1 MNSFIYVGINFETL
15 RAPFSTREITIFS
28 KIWAPVFTLWTVFGS
43 FPHFKYSAFKNV
55 CMTTS
60 HSHAWHGCRRYGLS
74 FLFTFKNIENF
85 LYYWFIVRC
94 AIFFRFIPRR
104 FDDFRVL
111 TTIFVSGYFNY
122 GVLVRAVHHSSM
134 LRETSSRKPT
144 EKLSN
149 SWLVKYLVATKQW
162 VTRVQ
167 IE

>member
-1 MNSFIYVGINFETL
+1 MNDFLSLTRLAWVL
-15 RAPFSTREITIFS
+15 DPAP
-28 KIWAPVFTLWTVFGS
+28 W
-43 FPHFKYSAFKNV
+43 
-55 CMTTS
+55 
-60 HSHAWHGCRRYGLS
+60 RYGLS

-134 LRETSSRKPT
+134 LRKASSRKSK

-149 SWLVKYLVATKQW
+149 RSCCHKT
-162 VTRVQ
+162 VTYSSANRVSYELAQ
-167 IE
+167 KFQK